1 MINELV
7 QGVFEGAGENLLG
20 KVNGN
25 EYALGVCRTF
35 MSCHYPSWQNIVSE
49 HIKII
54 RKRTI
59 SHCFCVIVYVLYIVI
74 SNIYL

>member
-1 MINELV
+1 MKTSTLV
-7 QGVFEGAGENLLG
+7 QTGVSPEIADLISR
-20 KVNGN
+20 
-25 EYALGVCRTF
+25 LGVCRTF

-59 SHCFCVIVYVLYIVI
+59 NHCACTIIYVLSITI
-74 SNIYL
+74 SSSYL